1 MFGLA
6 GCWYVTVPI
15 SYQLVRP
22 KQGDR
27 SAAEV
32 SWNPWIPP
40 RKLPFCMVYP
50 QKPLKTYC
58 IFVGTFSFHRVETT
72 TITASLAG
80 TSNTPGLLWCGCRD
94 AVVGYSR
101 SNAKSMLARNTSRA
115 EDHFGLLPQ
124 QFSSLQ
130 PLVILP
136 GWMLIHRFPWFFW
149 TNTVSIT

>member
-1 MFGLA
+1 MGLDMFGLA

-50 QKPLKTYC
+50 QKPLKTYD
-58 IFVGTFSFHRVETT
+58 IFVGTSSFHRVETT
-72 TITASLAG
+72 TITASLTG
-80 TSNTPGLLWCGCRD
+80 TSNTPRLLWCGSRD

-101 SNAKSMLARNTSRA
+101 SMSSQCWQETQA
-115 EDHFGLLPQ
+115 ELRTILGCYHS
-124 QFSSLQ
+124 SSL
-130 PLVILP
+130 PCSH
-136 GWMLIHRFPWFFW
+136 W
-149 TNTVSIT
+149 